1 MRRATAT
8 ILASLFLPVLTL
20 PLMGAEKNGPQSIKT
35 GFVASQPGCPVEIV
49 ATDATRDDL
58 FDHVEVRNVS
68 KRRILAVGF
77 GAAIDSAPSS
87 EAKPVFVESPVI
99 PTVLDPGQSATVFAF
114 FLPPQEA
121 RSKAT
126 GFGGQPLQVRLGV
139 VEVDFDS
146 GVSWTFNP
154 AQAGGFNALRQAGTH
169 RSPARV
175 TEQAGS
181 RS

>member
-20 PLMGAEKNGPQSIKT
+20 PLMGAEKNDPQPIKT
-35 GFVASQPGCPVEIV
+35 GIVASQPGCPVETV
-49 ATDATRDDL
+49 ATHATRDDL

-77 GAAIDSAPSS
+77 SAAIDSGPSS
-87 EAKPVFVESPVI
+87 VAKPVFVESPVI
-99 PTVLDPGQSATVFAF
+99 PTALDPGQSTTVFAF

-121 RSKAT
+121 RSKAAR
-126 GFGGQPLQVRLGV
+126 FRGQPLRVRLGV

-154 AQAGGFNALRQAGTH
+154 AQAGGINAVRQAGTH
-169 RSPARV
+169 RVATRV
-175 TEQAGS
+175 TEQAAS
-181 RS
+181 RK